1 MRSCLHST
9 NDCFDMKA
17 LSLTQ
22 PWAELVVLGEKQWET
37 RSWRTSHR
45 GRIAIHAAKKFPAWA
60 IDLAQG
66 NRYFVDAIKNYPVI
80 KMPLGMI
87 VGTVEVV
94 AMQSTDAMLD
104 VLGHKEIAFG
114 DYDSE
119 RWAWQLAE
127 PDMLAEPI
135 PCRGALG
142 LWEVPPD
149 VLGQITIDSI
159 ERMLFL

>member
-1 MRSCLHST
+1 
-9 NDCFDMKA
+9 MKA

-37 RSWRTSHR
+37 RSWRTSFR

-60 IDLAQG
+60 IELAQG

-149 VLGQITIDSI
+149 IVIKLADLS
-159 ERMLFL
+159 

>member
-1 MRSCLHST
+1 MRGASL
-9 NDCFDMKA
+9 KA

-37 RSWRTSHR
+37 RSWRTSFR

-60 IDLAQG
+60 IELAQS
-66 NRYFVDAIKNYPVI
+66 RYFVDVKNSPI
-80 KMPLGMI
+80 KMPLGVI
-87 VGTVEVV
+87 VGSVEII

-114 DYDSE
+114 DYHAE
-119 RWAWQLAE
+119 RWAWQLSE
-127 PDMLAEPI
+127 PIMLDEPI

-142 LWEVPPD
+142 LWEVPPH
-149 VLGQITIDSI
+149 VLNSMTVDQID
-159 ERMLFL
+159 RMLFS

>member
-1 MRSCLHST
+1 
-9 NDCFDMKA
+9 MKA

-37 RSWRTSHR
+37 RSWRTSFR

-60 IDLAQG
+60 IELAIS
-66 NRYFVDAIKNYPVI
+66 NRYFVDAIKNYPPI
-80 KMPLGMI
+80 KMPLGVI
-87 VGTVEVV
+87 VGSVEII

-114 DYDSE
+114 DYHAE
-119 RWAWQLAE
+119 RWAWQLSD
-127 PDMLAEPI
+127 PIMLDEPI

-149 VLGQITIDSI
+149 ILNGMTVDQID
-159 ERMLFL
+159 RMLFS

>member
-1 MRSCLHST
+1 
-9 NDCFDMKA
+9 MKA

-37 RSWRTSHR
+37 RSWRTSFR

-60 IDLAQG
+60 IELATS
-66 NRYFVDAIKNYPVI
+66 NRYFVDAIQNYPPI
-80 KMPLGMI
+80 KLPRGVI
-87 VGTVEVV
+87 VGTVEVA
-94 AMQSTDAMLD
+94 AMVSTDALKE

-119 RWAWQLAE
+119 RWAWQLAN
-127 PDMLAEPI
+127 PFMLAEPI

-142 LWEVPPD
+142 LWELPGD
-149 VLGQITIDSI
+149 VHAKM
-159 ERMLFL
+159 ERMIFG